1 MAVTTTT
8 TTTTSGTKKKHDVAD
23 VPEPSTLFVLG
34 VALVGLGFLCAD
46 VATHLPG
53 WLSST
58 RARRSSDAV

>member
-34 VALVGLGFLCAD
+34 VALVGLGL
-46 VATHLPG
+46 LM
-53 WLSST
+53 
-58 RARRSSDAV
+58 RRCGNAPAGLA